1 MVDVP
6 SAIMPY
12 QQYFE
17 STTNLKQRREMNEK
31 RAEKRTL
38 TRESDVKTTKKAKAQ
53 SAANTSTADIGSI
66 HNDHTYAK
74 TPSSDHVSEGT
85 LAKNRSSTGTQTDV
99 TLLNV
104 QQWED
109 DQEELIRL
117 RKENEELRQNLQDK
131 PTIKRELFMEDVL
144 KSDESVRFYT
154 GVPSLSCLQ
163 MLSELLRPEAE
174 KLKYWDRNKGKT
186 MAYQTSGKKNR
197 DRINAEIVHF
207 YAEKIQKMHF
217 QNFNASWDAGRLF
230 VLDHFILN
238 KTKRSEV
245 EISRP
250 QSEVEISWPPY
261 WNEQRRR
268 LGTILKH
275 PGVLHAY
282 PPF

>member
-1 MVDVP
+1 MED
-6 SAIMPY
+6 
-12 QQYFE
+12 
-17 STTNLKQRREMNEK
+17 TN
-31 RAEKRTL
+31 
-38 TRESDVKTTKKAKAQ
+38 
-53 SAANTSTADIGSI
+53 
-66 HNDHTYAK
+66 
-74 TPSSDHVSEGT
+74 
-85 LAKNRSSTGTQTDV
+85 TQTSEKIENWSEDEV
-99 TLLNV
+99 FDFISKHFQTKLPQNSKVSLLTMFDGLSSHSWAV
-104 QQWED
+104 QVSISRTAW
-109 DQEELIRL
+109 L
-117 RKENEELRQNLQDK
+117 
-131 PTIKRELFMEDVL
+131 
-144 KSDESVRFYT
+144 SV
-154 GVPSLSCLQ
+154 P
-163 MLSELLRPEAE
+163 
-174 KLKYWDRNKGKT
+174 
-186 MAYQTSGKKNR
+186 R
-197 DRINAEIVHF
+197 DRVNAEIVHF

>member
-1 MVDVP
+1 MLVCG
-6 SAIMPY
+6 A
-12 QQYFE
+12 F
-17 STTNLKQRREMNEK
+17 LEK
-31 RAEKRTL
+31 IFIYVLCVVSGNVVE
-38 TRESDVKTTKKAKAQ
+38 Q
-53 SAANTSTADIGSI
+53 SI
-66 HNDHTYAK
+66 
-74 TPSSDHVSEGT
+74 
-85 LAKNRSSTGTQTDV
+85 
-99 TLLNV
+99 
-104 QQWED
+104 
-109 DQEELIRL
+109 
-117 RKENEELRQNLQDK
+117 
-131 PTIKRELFMEDVL
+131 F
-144 KSDESVRFYT
+144 
-154 GVPSLSCLQ
+154 
-163 MLSELLRPEAE
+163 
-174 KLKYWDRNKGKT
+174 
-186 MAYQTSGKKNR
+186 R
-197 DRINAEIVHF
+197 DRVNAEIVHF

>member
-1 MVDVP
+1 MDC
-6 SAIMPY
+6 
-12 QQYFE
+12 
-17 STTNLKQRREMNEK
+17 
-31 RAEKRTL
+31 
-38 TRESDVKTTKKAKAQ
+38 
-53 SAANTSTADIGSI
+53 
-66 HNDHTYAK
+66 
-74 TPSSDHVSEGT
+74 HVS
-85 LAKNRSSTGTQTDV
+85 LAV
-99 TLLNV
+99 
-104 QQWED
+104 
-109 DQEELIRL
+109 
-117 RKENEELRQNLQDK
+117 
-131 PTIKRELFMEDVL
+131 VL
-144 KSDESVRFYT
+144 Y
-154 GVPSLSCLQ
+154 
-163 MLSELLRPEAE
+163 
-174 KLKYWDRNKGKT
+174 
-186 MAYQTSGKKNR
+186 R
-197 DRINAEIVHF
+197 DRVNAEIVHF

>member
-1 MVDVP
+1 MQKIEGLLAQSLDETKSV
-6 SAIMPY
+6 
-12 QQYFE
+12 
-17 STTNLKQRREMNEK
+17 NLPKVYS
-31 RAEKRTL
+31 
-38 TRESDVKTTKKAKAQ
+38 RESIPA
-53 SAANTSTADIGSI
+53 
-66 HNDHTYAK
+66 
-74 TPSSDHVSEGT
+74 
-85 LAKNRSSTGTQTDV
+85 R
-99 TLLNV
+99 
-104 QQWED
+104 
-109 DQEELIRL
+109 
-117 RKENEELRQNLQDK
+117 
-131 PTIKRELFMEDVL
+131 
-144 KSDESVRFYT
+144 
-154 GVPSLSCLQ
+154 
-163 MLSELLRPEAE
+163 
-174 KLKYWDRNKGKT
+174 RNQIT
-186 MAYQTSGKKNR
+186 R
-197 DRINAEIVHF
+197 DRVNAEIVHF

>member
-1 MVDVP
+1 MNKRGFFLFFVP
-6 SAIMPY
+6 FCLALLAFTHFLLSI
-12 QQYFE
+12 
-17 STTNLKQRREMNEK
+17 
-31 RAEKRTL
+31 L
-38 TRESDVKTTKKAKAQ
+38 TPFHLSPF
-53 SAANTSTADIGSI
+53 S
-66 HNDHTYAK
+66 Y
-74 TPSSDHVSEGT
+74 P
-85 LAKNRSSTGTQTDV
+85 RSS
-99 TLLNV
+99 LLHF
-104 QQWED
+104 
-109 DQEELIRL
+109 
-117 RKENEELRQNLQDK
+117 
-131 PTIKRELFMEDVL
+131 PFYLFLDLFLVL
-144 KSDESVRFYT
+144 
-154 GVPSLSCLQ
+154 
-163 MLSELLRPEAE
+163 
-174 KLKYWDRNKGKT
+174 
-186 MAYQTSGKKNR
+186 NR
-197 DRINAEIVHF
+197 DRVNAEIVHF

>member
-1 MVDVP
+1 M
-6 SAIMPY
+6 
-12 QQYFE
+12 
-17 STTNLKQRREMNEK
+17 STCVYV
-31 RAEKRTL
+31 L
-38 TRESDVKTTKKAKAQ
+38 TS
-53 SAANTSTADIGSI
+53 
-66 HNDHTYAK
+66 HNDITWSK
-74 TPSSDHVSEGT
+74 SLVITGQN
-85 LAKNRSSTGTQTDV
+85 NR
-99 TLLNV
+99 
-104 QQWED
+104 
-109 DQEELIRL
+109 
-117 RKENEELRQNLQDK
+117 
-131 PTIKRELFMEDVL
+131 F
-144 KSDESVRFYT
+144 
-154 GVPSLSCLQ
+154 
-163 MLSELLRPEAE
+163 A
-174 KLKYWDRNKGKT
+174 
-186 MAYQTSGKKNR
+186 AR
-197 DRINAEIVHF
+197 DRVNAEIVHF